1 MRLPS
6 APFVSTVF
14 NTDLCIVELVG
25 ADNRPVT
32 PGAPSAKVLV
42 TNLYNVT
49 QPLIRY
55 EPTDTFT
62 ASPMPPSTAICGP
75 AYKGATTKCGTR
87 TPPTSIGQQR

>member
-6 APFVSTVF
+6 EPFVSTVF
-14 NTDLCIVELVG
+14 NTDLCITDLCIVELVG

-55 EPTDTFT
+55 EPTDIFIRQ
-62 ASPMPPSTAICGP
+62 ADAAEHGYLRVRVQGRNDEM
-75 AYKGATTKCGTR
+75 R
-87 TPPTSIGQQR
+87 H

>member
-6 APFVSTVF
+6 EPFVSTVF

-32 PGAPSAKVLV
+32 PGVPSAKVLV

-55 EPTDTFT
+55 ELTDTFIRQPD
-62 ASPMPPSTAICGP
+62 AAEHGYLRARVQGRNDEM
-75 AYKGATTKCGTR
+75 R
-87 TPPTSIGQQR
+87 H

>member
-6 APFVSTVF
+6 EPFVSTVF

-55 EPTDTFT
+55 ELTDTFIRQPD
-62 ASPMPPSTAICGP
+62 AAEHGYLR
-75 AYKGATTKCGTR
+75 AR
-87 TPPTSIGQQR
+87 VQRRNDEMRH

>member
-32 PGAPSAKVLV
+32 PGVSSAKVLV

-55 EPTDTFT
+55 ELTDTFIRQPDT
-62 ASPMPPSTAICGP
+62 AEHG
-75 AYKGATTKCGTR
+75 YLR
-87 TPPTSIGQQR
+87 VRVQRRNDEMRH